1 MNRFESKYFNTA
13 NLMDEALLVLLEKKD
28 YEYITIKEICQKAG
42 VNRTTFYLHYESIND
57 LLEETL
63 EMINKKFVKTFD
75 TSQHIFVDNW
85 KSNLK
90 KEDLMLVTTPY
101 LVPYLTFIKKNKKI
115 YKLAHAKPE
124 LFNSYQ
130 TFNKMYSELF
140 EPIMDKFNIPKKE
153 QRYTLE
159 FYTKGILAV
168 IQEWLNNNCQDEIDE
183 IIKIILKCIKY
194 NGE

>member
-63 EMINKKFVKTFD
+63 EMIKKKFVKTFD
-75 TSQHIFVDNW
+75 TSQHIFIDNW

-101 LVPYLTFIKKNKKI
+101 LVPYLTFIKENKKI